1 MMTWISIPQACKCQ
15 QIPKTEQPNVV
26 MKNFLSMMNNLKT
39 LSMQLGSVDHHL
51 NPCGG
56 PWLLVQL
63 DPYHVVC
70 SGVVVPEQGNVG

>member
-1 MMTWISIPQACKCQ
+1 
-15 QIPKTEQPNVV
+15 
-26 MKNFLSMMNNLKT
+26 MNNLKT